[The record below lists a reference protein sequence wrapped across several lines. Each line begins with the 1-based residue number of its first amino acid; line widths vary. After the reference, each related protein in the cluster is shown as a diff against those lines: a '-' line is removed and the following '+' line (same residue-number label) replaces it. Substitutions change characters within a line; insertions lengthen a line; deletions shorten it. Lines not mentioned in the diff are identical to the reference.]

1 MTIGPNETGRVGP
14 LRIRSPQR
22 FVAGVVLLGICF
34 LVFWAVADLSSG
46 TVQNMGPGM
55 FPRALAA
62 LLGISGTIQIAVSF
76 WLEGQSLEQWS
87 FRGPV
92 LVTAGILLFALTV
105 RPLGLSVAGMLA
117 LAVSGFAIQDARPRQ
132 VIVFSA
138 LVTVACVILFR
149 YLLEMSIPVLVI
161 PGTGIRF

>member
-1 MTIGPNETGRVGP
+1 MTIGPNDTGRVGP
-14 LRIRSPQR
+14 LRVRSPQR
-22 FVAGVVLLGICF
+22 FVAGAVLLGICF
-34 LVFWAVADLSSG
+34 FVFWAVADLSPG
-46 TVQNMGPGM
+46 TVKSMGPGM

-62 LLGISGTIQIAVSF
+62 LLGISGAILVAVSF
-76 WLEGQSLEQWS
+76 WLDGESLERWS

-105 RPLGLSVAGMLA
+105 RPFGLSVAGMLA
-117 LAVSGFAIQDARPRQ
+117 LVVSGFAIQDARPRQ

-138 LVTVACVILFR
+138 LLTLACVILFR
-149 YLLEMSIPVLVI
+149 YLLEMSIPVLVV

>member
-1 MTIGPNETGRVGP
+1 M
-14 LRIRSPQR
+14 
-22 FVAGVVLLGICF
+22 VLLGICLF
-34 LVFWAVADLSSG
+34 VFWAVADLSSG
-46 TVQNMGPGM
+46 TVKSMGPGM

-62 LLGISGTIQIAVSF
+62 LLGISGAILIAVSF
-76 WLEGQSLEQWS
+76 WLEGEALERWA

-92 LVTAGILLFALTV
+92 LVSAGILLFALTV
-105 RPLGLSVAGMLA
+105 RPFGLSVAGMLA
-117 LAVSGFAIQDARPRQ
+117 LVVSGFAIQDARPRG

-138 LVTVACVILFR
+138 LTTLACVILFR